1 MDSVKRIYSPNNN
14 LTEEDMLDLARLLV
28 KAGYTVKKGKQK
40 SKTDGKLVKFI
51 EYGIE
56 MEESNNE

>member
-1 MDSVKRIYSPNNN
+1 MDGVRRIYSPNNN

-40 SKTDGKLVKFI
+40 SKDGKQVKFI

-56 MEESNNE
+56 TEETSNE